1 MTATTD
7 QISQYPTS
15 IESLRNRRKWQALR
29 AKRRQAAVA
38 QNKKPSPDHSSL
50 YFLVAVL
57 LLSALGLSAIKANHE
72 QRMISAAGCDWR
84 SESGR

>member
-7 QISQYPTS
+7 QINQYPTS
-15 IESLRNRRKWQALR
+15 IESLRNRRKWHALR
-29 AKRRQAAVA
+29 AKRRALAAAQA
-38 QNKKPSPDHSSL
+38 KKPSPDHSSL
-50 YFLVAVL
+50 YFLAAVL

>member
-7 QISQYPTS
+7 QISQYPS
-15 IESLRNRRKWQALR
+15 IESLRNRRKWLAMR

>member
-7 QISQYPTS
+7 QISQYPS
-15 IESLRNRRKWQALR
+15 IESLRNRRKWHALR
-29 AKRRQAAVA
+29 AKRRVAAAQA
-38 QNKKPSPDHSSL
+38 KKPSPDHSSL
-50 YFLVAVL
+50 YFLAAVL

>member
-15 IESLRNRRKWQALR
+15 IESLRNRRRKWLALR
-29 AKRRQAAVA
+29 TKRRVAAAQA
-38 QNKKPSPDHSSL
+38 KKPSPDHSSL
-50 YFLVAVL
+50 YFLAAVL

-72 QRMISAAGCDWR
+72 RRMISAAGCDWR

>member
-15 IESLRNRRKWQALR
+15 IESLRNRRKWLALR

-50 YFLVAVL
+50 YFLAAVL

>member
-15 IESLRNRRKWQALR
+15 IESLRNRRRKR
-29 AKRRQAAVA
+29 TKRRVAAAQA
-38 QNKKPSPDHSSL
+38 KKPSPDHSSI
-50 YFLVAVL
+50 YFLAAVL

>member
-1 MTATTD
+1 
-7 QISQYPTS
+7 
-15 IESLRNRRKWQALR
+15 
-29 AKRRQAAVA
+29 
-38 QNKKPSPDHSSL
+38 
-50 YFLVAVL
+50 VL

>member
-15 IESLRNRRKWQALR
+15 IESLRNRRKWHALR
-29 AKRRQAAVA
+29 AKCRVAAA
-38 QNKKPSPDHSSL
+38 QTKKPSPDHSSL

>member
-7 QISQYPTS
+7 QISQYPS
-15 IESLRNRRKWQALR
+15 IESLRNRRKWHALR
-29 AKRRQAAVA
+29 TKRRQAAVA

>member
-7 QISQYPTS
+7 QISQYPS
-15 IESLRNRRKWQALR
+15 IESLRNRRKWHALR
-29 AKRRQAAVA
+29 VKRQQAAVA

-84 SESGR
+84 SVSGR

>member
-7 QISQYPTS
+7 QISQYPS

-29 AKRRQAAVA
+29 AKRRQAAAVQA
-38 QNKKPSPDHSSL
+38 KKPSPDHSSL

>member
-7 QISQYPTS
+7 QISQYPS
-15 IESLRNRRKWQALR
+15 IESLRNRRKWHALR
-29 AKRRQAAVA
+29 TKRRVAAAQA
-38 QNKKPSPDHSSL
+38 KKPSPDHSSL
-50 YFLVAVL
+50 YFLAAVL

>member
-7 QISQYPTS
+7 QISQYPS
-15 IESLRNRRKWQALR
+15 IESLRNRRKWHALR

-50 YFLVAVL
+50 YFLAAEL

-72 QRMISAAGCDWR
+72 RRMISAAGCDWR

>member
-7 QISQYPTS
+7 QISQYPS
-15 IESLRNRRKWQALR
+15 IESLRNRRKWHALR

-50 YFLVAVL
+50 YFLAAVL

-72 QRMISAAGCDWR
+72 RRMISAAGCDWR